1 MNMFMGTTIR
11 AGSGPGDNV
20 WTIFMKQ
27 SDMNVGPRSELF
39 VFMDVHEDFLD
50 TCDFDLSND
59 IGLYREVWHH
69 LPTARHDKRGVLSLI
84 DGHVEIHR
92 WRDNVTLQPFNRRY
106 RPSSVFAPGSQDF
119 HFVWQRATKN
129 RLEP

>member
-1 MNMFMGTTIR
+1 
-11 AGSGPGDNV
+11 
-20 WTIFMKQ
+20 MKQ
-27 SDMNVGPRSELF
+27 GDLNVGPRSELF

-59 IGLYREVWHH
+59 VAVHHEVWHH
-69 LPTARHDKRGVLSLI
+69 LPASRHNRSGVLSLS

-92 WRDNVTLQPFNRRY
+92 WRDIATLRPVNGTNR
-106 RPSSVFAPGSQDF
+106 PNDFFALGSPDF